1 MKLRLLFA
9 SAMVLAAGAL
19 SVHAQSPKPIYVYI
33 DGDTN
38 ISDWWT
44 NTVKP
49 GFEAANPNEQVVV
62 TIVRGVGGG
71 NSDIANRALAAMATG
86 ADPQVDFFEGIS
98 TDSQKDWQA
107 NHLFVPITADNVP
120 NIANVI
126 DATKRLPDEIPYRG
140 SQVLLAYDSSKL
152 PEDKVP
158 KTYADLIQWIKDNP
172 GQFVYNRPDKGGS
185 GEAMVT
191 RAIFEVTGKDP
202 SLFKQGESN
211 PDLIAQYGKA
221 WDLLSS
227 IHHDIYEDG
236 SYPAGNTPV
245 LELLANGS
253 VTMITAWSDQALAAL
268 ANGTLPDTVKLAQL
282 TDLPFTGGYNMAAIP
297 ANSTNKDGALA
308 LANFLLTPD
317 MQEHVINDLGG
328 FPAIKWS
335 LLPTDLQTKYTDVI
349 TSVVPSFPGGA
360 YQAAERQG
368 WYDNVATNIQ
378 RDPTATPAPTAT
390 AEATAAS

>member
-1 MKLRLLFA
+1 MKLRLLFV
-9 SAMVLAAGAL
+9 SVLLLVMGVM
-19 SVHAQSPKPIYVYI
+19 SVHAQAAKPIYVYI

-49 GFEAANPNEQVVV
+49 GFEKANPQYEIVV

-86 ADPQVDFFEGIS
+86 SDPQVDFFEQIGTS
-98 TDSQKDWQA
+98 DQKAWQDQK
-107 NHLFVPITADNVP
+107 LFLPITKDNVP
-120 NIANVI
+120 NIATVI

-140 SQVLLAYDSSKL
+140 SQVLLAYNSDNVKES
-152 PEDKVP
+152 EVP
-158 KTYADLIQWIKDNP
+158 KTYADLIQWIKDHP

-185 GEAMVT
+185 GNAMVT

-202 SLFKQGESN
+202 SLFKAGES
-211 PDLIAQYGKA
+211 DKTLIDRFPKA

-253 VTMITAWSDQALAAL
+253 VSMITAWSDQALAAI
-268 ANGTLPDTVKLAQL
+268 AQGTLPDTTKLAQL
-282 TDLPFTGGYNMAAIP
+282 TDLPFTGGYAFAAIP
-297 ANSTNKDGALA
+297 ANSTNKEGALA
-308 LANFLLTPD
+308 LANYLLTPD
-317 MQEHVINDLGG
+317 IQQHVVNDLGG
-328 FPAIKWS
+328 FPAISWS
-335 LLPTDLQTKYTDVI
+335 ALPAELQTKYTDVI
-349 TSVVPSFPGGA
+349 TSVVPTWPGGA
-360 YQAAERQG
+360 YGAAEVQG

-378 RDPTATPAPTAT
+378 RDPTATPAPPAT
-390 AEATAAS
+390 PEATAAS

>member
-1 MKLRLLFA
+1 MKLRLLLV
-9 SAMVLAAGAL
+9 SALLLVIGVL
-19 SVHAQSPKPIYVYI
+19 SVNAQDRKQLYVYI

-44 NTVKP
+44 NVVKP
-49 GFEAANPNEQVVV
+49 GFEAANPDQEIVI

-71 NSDIANRALAAMATG
+71 NADIANRALAAMSTG
-86 ADPQVDFFEGIS
+86 ADPQVDYFEEIS
-98 TDSQKDWQA
+98 TDEQKAWQDA
-107 NHLFVPITADNVP
+107 HLFETITADNVP

-185 GEAMVT
+185 GNAMVT

-202 SLFKQGESN
+202 SLFKAGEADQS
-211 PDLIAQYGKA
+211 LIDQFPKA
-221 WDLLSS
+221 WDLLAS

-268 ANGTLPDTVKLAQL
+268 SQGTLPDTVKLAQL
-282 TDLPFTGGYNMAAIP
+282 TDLPFTGGYAYAAIP
-297 ANSTNKDGALA
+297 SNATNKDGALK
-308 LANFLLTPD
+308 LANYVLSPEI
-317 MQEHVINDLGG
+317 QQHVVQDLGG
-328 FPAIKWS
+328 FPAVSWS
-335 LLPTDLQTKYTDVI
+335 ELPADLQQKYTDVI
-349 TSVVPSFPGGA
+349 TSVVPSWPGGA
-360 YQAAERQG
+360 YGAAEVQG

-390 AEATAAS
+390 PEATASS

>member
-9 SAMVLAAGAL
+9 SALVLAAGAL

-49 GFEAANPNEQVVV
+49 GFEAANPDQQVVI

-71 NSDIANRALAAMATG
+71 NADIANRALAAMATG
-86 ADPQVDFFEGIS
+86 ADPQVDFFEQID
-98 TDSQKDWQA
+98 TNAQKDWQA
-107 NHLFVPITADNVP
+107 QKLFVPITPDNVP
-120 NIANVI
+120 NIANTI

-185 GEAMVT
+185 GNAMVT

-202 SLFKQGESN
+202 SLFKAGES
-211 PDLIAQYGKA
+211 DQKLIDQFPKA
-221 WDLLSS
+221 WDLLAS

-268 ANGTLPDTVKLAQL
+268 AQGTLPDTVKLAQL
-282 TDLPFTGGYNMAAIP
+282 TDLPFTGGYAYAAIP
-297 ANSTNKDGALA
+297 NNATNKDGALK
-308 LANFLLTPD
+308 LANYILTPEI
-317 MQEHVINDLGG
+317 QQHVVNDLGG
-328 FPAIKWS
+328 FPAISWS
-335 LLPTDLQTKYTDVI
+335 ALPADLQTKYTDVI
-349 TSVVPSFPGGA
+349 TSVVPTWPGGA
-360 YQAAERQG
+360 YGAAEVQG